1 MKKFSIQIY
10 GFGKLAELYY
20 PDRDYNSALR
30 MFRKE
35 LRETRGL
42 WPALQAEGYREKQKV
57 LTRSQVKVITQFLGE
72 P

>member
-1 MKKFSIQIY
+1 MNKFTIQVY
-10 GFGKLAELYY
+10 GFGELAELYY

-30 MFRKE
+30 LFRKE

-42 WPALQAEGYREKQKV
+42 WPALQAVGYREKQKV
-57 LTRSQVKVITQFLGE
+57 LTRAQVRVIVQYLGD

>member
-1 MKKFSIQIY
+1 MKNFTIQTY
-10 GFGKLAELYY
+10 GFGELAELYY

-30 MFRKE
+30 LFRKE

-42 WPALQAEGYREKQKV
+42 WPALQAEGYKENSKV
-57 LTRSQVKVITQFLGE
+57 LTRAQVRVIVQYLGD